1 MPRGPGPVAR
11 QKERIA
17 ALRQEIA
24 ELNRKGMRLTIQLEE
39 AEAALEQMTG
49 RSRYAREERLPL
61 DDRPV

>member
-49 RSRYAREERLPL
+49 RRVLEPTLRLERSG
-61 DDRPV
+61 R

>member
-17 ALRQEIA
+17 GLRQEIA

-49 RSRYAREERLPL
+49 RRVLEPTLRLERSG
-61 DDRPV
+61 R

>member
-17 ALRQEIA
+17 GLRQRLA
-24 ELNRKGMRLTIQLEE
+24 ELNREGSRITIQLEE

-49 RSRYAREERLPL
+49 RSRYAREEQLQL
-61 DDRPV
+61 GSKST